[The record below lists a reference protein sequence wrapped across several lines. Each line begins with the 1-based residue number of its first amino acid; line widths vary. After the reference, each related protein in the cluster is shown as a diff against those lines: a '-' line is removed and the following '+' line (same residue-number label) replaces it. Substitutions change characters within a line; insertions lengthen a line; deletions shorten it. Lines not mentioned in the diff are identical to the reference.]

1 LNLHRA
7 PGFCTNRNDLECHN
21 LWRDEIAQNAFVFLW
36 ETFACRYKGVSKEH
50 LSFDLVNEPPSP
62 GQYEMTRKNHAA
74 LIRHTIAAIRAI
86 DPQREIVVDGLG
98 GGYLAVPELADLDVI
113 HSGRGYQPMPVT
125 HHQASWWS
133 GHTKAAQ
140 PRYPYLLW
148 QGRVW
153 NRSTLRNSYWLWRR
167 VEKRGASIH
176 IGEFGCFNRTPND
189 VATRWLRDILSV
201 YQEFGW
207 GYALWNFQGPFGII
221 EHGRPDAKLEVV
233 CGYNVD
239 RTLLDLLLQGR
250 VS

>member
-1 LNLHRA
+1 
-7 PGFCTNRNDLECHN
+7 
-21 LWRDEIAQNAFVFLW
+21 
-36 ETFACRYKGVSKEH
+36 
-50 LSFDLVNEPPSP
+50 
-62 GQYEMTRKNHAA
+62 
-74 LIRHTIAAIRAI
+74 
-86 DPQREIVVDGLG
+86 
-98 GGYLAVPELADLDVI
+98 
-113 HSGRGYQPMPVT
+113 
-125 HHQASWWS
+125 
-133 GHTKAAQ
+133 
-140 PRYPYLLW
+140 
-148 QGRVW
+148 
-153 NRSTLRNSYWLWRR
+153 